1 MKNHQL
7 FIYFICLV
15 SAMGGLLFGYDWV
28 VIGGAKP
35 FYEEY
40 FHIAGDEGMQALTMS
55 IALLGCLLGATMAGF
70 LADRYGRKKLLV
82 LSAFIFFASSWA
94 TGAATAIPAFIIARL
109 VGGMA
114 IGLAADLSPMYIA
127 EVAPTQIR
135 GKLVTLNQ
143 LTIVLGIL
151 GAQIVNMLIA
161 EPVPE
166 GATAADILNSW
177 NGQTGWRWM
186 FWAVC
191 VPSGLFFLL
200 ALFIPESPRWLA
212 SMKQMEKAR
221 KVLCSIG
228 GAAYADSEIENY
240 ARAGAASHAEKG
252 VLSLLFSSKMRN
264 VLIIGIVVAM
274 FQQWS
279 GTNVIFNYAQEIF
292 QAAGYGISDVL
303 MNIVVTGIANLVFTF
318 VAVYTVD
325 RLGRKT
331 LMLTGSIGLAG
342 IYTLL
347 GLSYFFEFKGFIMI
361 VFVVLAIGL
370 AGIYTLLGLSY
381 FFEFKGF
388 IMIVFVVLAIGFYAM
403 SLGPV
408 TWVLLSEIFP
418 NKVRGVAMAVCTA
431 ALWIASFLLTY
442 TFPFLNSGLGTGGTF
457 LLYAVI
463 CFCGFLFVWRRIPE
477 TKGKSLEE
485 LEKELI
491 K

>member
-1 MKNHQL
+1 MKNHSL

-35 FYEEY
+35 FYEVY
-40 FHIAGDEGMQALTMS
+40 FDIAGEEGMQALAMS

-82 LSAFIFFASSWA
+82 LSALIFFVSSWA
-94 TGAATAIPAFIIARL
+94 TGASTTLPAFIVARL

-127 EVAPTQIR
+127 EVAPARIR

-151 GAQIVNMLIA
+151 GAQIINVLIA

-166 GATAADILNSW
+166 GFLATDILNSW

-191 VPSGLFFLL
+191 VPSGVFFLL

-212 SMKQMEKAR
+212 SANLLEQAR
-221 KVLCSIG
+221 KVLCAIG
-228 GAAYADSEIENY
+228 GEDYAEREVASY
-240 ARAGAASHAEKG
+240 TRASVSAQEGKG
-252 VLSLLFSSKMRN
+252 GLSLLFSPQMRN
-264 VLIIGIVVAM
+264 VLLIGIVIAM

-318 VAVYTVD
+318 VAIYTVD

-331 LMLTGSIGLAG
+331 LMLTGSVGLAG

-347 GLSYFFEFKGFIMI
+347 GLSYFFEFKG
-361 VFVVLAIGL
+361 VL
-370 AGIYTLLGLSY
+370 
-381 FFEFKGF
+381 
-388 IMIVFVVLAIGFYAM
+388 MIVFVVLAIGFYAM

-485 LEKELI
+485 LEKELM

>member
-1 MKNHQL
+1 MKNHSL

-35 FYEEY
+35 FYEVY
-40 FHIAGDEGMQALTMS
+40 FDIAGEEGMQALAMS

-82 LSAFIFFASSWA
+82 LSALIFFVSSWA
-94 TGAATAIPAFIIARL
+94 TGASTTLPAFIVARL

-127 EVAPTQIR
+127 EVAPARIR

-151 GAQIVNMLIA
+151 GAQIINVLIA

-166 GATAADILNSW
+166 GFLATDILNSW

-191 VPSGLFFLL
+191 VPSGVFFLL

-212 SMKQMEKAR
+212 SANRLEQAR
-221 KVLCSIG
+221 KVLHAIG
-228 GAAYADSEIENY
+228 GEDYAEREVASY
-240 ARAGAASHAEKG
+240 TRASVSAQEGKG
-252 VLSLLFSSKMRN
+252 GLSLLFSPQMRN
-264 VLIIGIVVAM
+264 VLLIGIVIAM

-318 VAVYTVD
+318 VAIYTVD

-347 GLSYFFEFKGFIMI
+347 GLSYFFEFKG
-361 VFVVLAIGL
+361 VL
-370 AGIYTLLGLSY
+370 
-381 FFEFKGF
+381 
-388 IMIVFVVLAIGFYAM
+388 MIVFVVLAIGFYAM

-485 LEKELI
+485 LEKELM

>member
-1 MKNHQL
+1 MTMKTYNRH
-7 FIYFICLV
+7 FVYFICLI
-15 SAMGGLLFGYDWV
+15 SAMGGFLFGYDWV

-35 FYEEY
+35 FYEVY
-40 FHIAGDEGMQALTMS
+40 FDITNDAGMQALTMS
-55 IALLGCLLGATMAGF
+55 IALLGCLLGATIAGV
-70 LADRYGRKKLLV
+70 LADRYGRKKLL
-82 LSAFIFFASSWA
+82 LASAMVFFVSSWA
-94 TGAATAIPAFIIARL
+94 TGASNDLLFFVAARL

-151 GAQIVNMLIA
+151 GAQVVNMLLA
-161 EPVPE
+161 DPVPAD
-166 GATAADILNSW
+166 ATVTDILQSW
-177 NGQTGWRWM
+177 NGQMGWRWM

-191 VPSGLFFLL
+191 VPSGLFFVLS
-200 ALFIPESPRWLA
+200 LFIPESPRWLA
-212 SMKQMEKAR
+212 ANNYTKQAE
-221 KVLCSIG
+221 KVLVTIG
-228 GAAYADSEIENY
+228 GESYAASEMENY
-240 ARAGAASHAEKG
+240 RYAQRNSCSEKG
-252 VLSLLFSSKMRN
+252 AFSMLFSAKMRN
-264 VLIIGIVVAM
+264 VLVIGIVVAM

-318 VAVYTVD
+318 VAIYTVD
-325 RLGRKT
+325 KLGRKT
-331 LMLTGSIGLAG
+331 LMMIG
-342 IYTLL
+342 
-347 GLSYFFEFKGFIMI
+347 
-361 VFVVLAIGL
+361 AIGL
-370 AGIYTLLGLSY
+370 TGIYTLLGLSY

-431 ALWIASFLLTY
+431 CLWIASFLLTY
-442 TFPFLNSGLGTGGTF
+442 TFPFLNDGLGTGGTF
-457 LLYAVI
+457 ILYAII
-463 CFCGFLFVWRRIPE
+463 CLAGFLFVLYRIPE
-477 TKGKSLEE
+477 TKGRSLEQLERE
-485 LEKELI
+485 LVK
-491 K
+491 

>member
-1 MKNHQL
+1 MKNHSL

-35 FYEEY
+35 FYEVY
-40 FHIAGDEGMQALTMS
+40 FDIAGEEGLQALAMS

-82 LSAFIFFASSWA
+82 LSALIFFVSSWA
-94 TGAATAIPAFIIARL
+94 TGASTTLPAFIVARL

-127 EVAPTQIR
+127 EVAPARIR

-151 GAQIVNMLIA
+151 GAQIINVLIA

-166 GATAADILNSW
+166 GFLATDILNSW

-191 VPSGLFFLL
+191 VPSGVFFLL

-212 SMKQMEKAR
+212 SANRLEQAR
-221 KVLCSIG
+221 KVLRAIG
-228 GAAYADSEIENY
+228 GEDYAESEVASY
-240 ARAGAASHAEKG
+240 TRASVSAQEGKG
-252 VLSLLFSSKMRN
+252 GLSLLFSPQMRN
-264 VLIIGIVVAM
+264 VLLIGIVVAM

-318 VAVYTVD
+318 VAIYTVD

-347 GLSYFFEFKGFIMI
+347 GLSYFFEFKG
-361 VFVVLAIGL
+361 VL
-370 AGIYTLLGLSY
+370 
-381 FFEFKGF
+381 
-388 IMIVFVVLAIGFYAM
+388 MIVFVVLAIGFYAM

-463 CFCGFLFVWRRIPE
+463 CFCGFLFVWRRILE

-485 LEKELI
+485 LEKELM

>member
-1 MKNHQL
+1 MKNHSL

-35 FYEEY
+35 FYEVY
-40 FHIAGDEGMQALTMS
+40 FDIAGEEGMQALAMS

-82 LSAFIFFASSWA
+82 LSALIFFVSSWA
-94 TGAATAIPAFIIARL
+94 TGASTTLPAFIVARL

-127 EVAPTQIR
+127 EVAPARIR

-151 GAQIVNMLIA
+151 GAQIINVLIA

-166 GATAADILNSW
+166 GSLATDILNSW

-191 VPSGLFFLL
+191 VPSGVFFLL

-212 SMKQMEKAR
+212 SANRLEQAR
-221 KVLCSIG
+221 KVLHAIG
-228 GAAYADSEIENY
+228 GEDYAESEVASY
-240 ARAGAASHAEKG
+240 TRASVSAQEGKG
-252 VLSLLFSSKMRN
+252 GLSLLFSPQMRN
-264 VLIIGIVVAM
+264 VLLIGIVIAM

-318 VAVYTVD
+318 VAIYTVD

-347 GLSYFFEFKGFIMI
+347 GLSYFFEFKG
-361 VFVVLAIGL
+361 VL
-370 AGIYTLLGLSY
+370 
-381 FFEFKGF
+381 
-388 IMIVFVVLAIGFYAM
+388 MIVFVVLAIGFYAM

-485 LEKELI
+485 LEKELM

>member
-1 MKNHQL
+1 MKNNQL

-40 FHIAGDEGMQALTMS
+40 FHIAGSEGMQALAMS
-55 IALLGCLLGATMAGF
+55 VALFGCLLGAAMAGF

-82 LSAFIFFASSWA
+82 VSAFIFFVSSWA
-94 TGAATAIPAFIIARL
+94 TGAAMAIPVFIVARL
-109 VGGMA
+109 VGGIA

-127 EVAPTQIR
+127 EVAPTRIR

-166 GATAADILNSW
+166 GATSVEILESW
-177 NGQTGWRWM
+177 NGQNGWRWM

-191 VPSGLFFLL
+191 GPSGWFFLL
-200 ALFIPESPRWLA
+200 SMLIPESPRWLA
-212 SMKQMEKAR
+212 GAKRIEQAR
-221 KVLCSIG
+221 RVLVAIG
-228 GAAYADSEIENY
+228 GEDYARLEIENY
-240 ARAGAASHAEKG
+240 THTGVSPHGGKGA
-252 VLSLLFSSKMRN
+252 LSLLFSSDMRN
-264 VLIIGIVVAM
+264 VLLIGVVVAM

-279 GTNVIFNYAQEIF
+279 GTNVIFNYAQGIF

-318 VAVYTVD
+318 VAIYTVD

-331 LMLTGSIGLAG
+331 LMLTGSVGLAG

-347 GLSYFFEFKGFIMI
+347 GLSYFFEFKGL
-361 VFVVLAIGL
+361 V
-370 AGIYTLLGLSY
+370 
-381 FFEFKGF
+381 
-388 IMIVFVVLAIGFYAM
+388 MIVFVVLAIGFYAM

-418 NKVRGVAMAVCTA
+418 NRVRGVAMAVCTA

-463 CFCGFLFVWRRIPE
+463 CLSGFLFVWRRIPE
-477 TKGKSLEE
+477 TKGKSLEQ

-491 K
+491 R

>member
-1 MKNHQL
+1 MKNHSL

-35 FYEEY
+35 FYEVY
-40 FHIAGDEGMQALTMS
+40 FDIAGEEGMQALAMS

-82 LSAFIFFASSWA
+82 LSALIFFVSSWA
-94 TGAATAIPAFIIARL
+94 TGASTTLPAFIVARL

-127 EVAPTQIR
+127 EVAPARIR

-151 GAQIVNMLIA
+151 GAQIINVLIA

-166 GATAADILNSW
+166 GFLATDILNSW

-191 VPSGLFFLL
+191 VPSGVFFLL

-212 SMKQMEKAR
+212 SANRLEQAR
-221 KVLCSIG
+221 KVLRAIG
-228 GAAYADSEIENY
+228 GEDYAESEVASY
-240 ARAGAASHAEKG
+240 TRASVSAQEGKG
-252 VLSLLFSSKMRN
+252 GLSLLFSPQMRN
-264 VLIIGIVVAM
+264 VLLIGIVIAM

-318 VAVYTVD
+318 VAIYTVD

-347 GLSYFFEFKGFIMI
+347 GLSYFFEFKG
-361 VFVVLAIGL
+361 VL
-370 AGIYTLLGLSY
+370 
-381 FFEFKGF
+381 
-388 IMIVFVVLAIGFYAM
+388 MIVFVVLAIGFYAM

-485 LEKELI
+485 LEKELM

>member
-1 MKNHQL
+1 MKNKNHSL

-35 FYEEY
+35 FYEVY
-40 FHIAGDEGMQALTMS
+40 FDIAGEEGMQALAMS

-82 LSAFIFFASSWA
+82 LSALIFFVSSWA
-94 TGAATAIPAFIIARL
+94 TGASTTLPAFIVARL

-127 EVAPTQIR
+127 EVAPARIR

-151 GAQIVNMLIA
+151 GAQIINVLIA

-166 GATAADILNSW
+166 GSLATDILNSW

-191 VPSGLFFLL
+191 VPSGVFFLL

-212 SMKQMEKAR
+212 SANRLEQAR
-221 KVLCSIG
+221 KVLRAIG
-228 GAAYADSEIENY
+228 GEDYAESEVASY
-240 ARAGAASHAEKG
+240 TRASVSAQEGKG
-252 VLSLLFSSKMRN
+252 GLSLLFSPQMRN
-264 VLIIGIVVAM
+264 VLLIGIVIAM

-318 VAVYTVD
+318 VAIYTVD

-347 GLSYFFEFKGFIMI
+347 GLSYFFEFKG
-361 VFVVLAIGL
+361 VL
-370 AGIYTLLGLSY
+370 
-381 FFEFKGF
+381 
-388 IMIVFVVLAIGFYAM
+388 MIVFVVLAIGFYAM

-485 LEKELI
+485 LEKELM

>member
-1 MKNHQL
+1 MKNHSL

-35 FYEEY
+35 FYEVY
-40 FHIAGDEGMQALTMS
+40 FDIAGEEGLQALAMS

-82 LSAFIFFASSWA
+82 LSALIFFVSSWA
-94 TGAATAIPAFIIARL
+94 TGASTTLPAFIVARL

-127 EVAPTQIR
+127 EVAPARIR

-151 GAQIVNMLIA
+151 GAQIINVLIA

-166 GATAADILNSW
+166 GFLATDILNSW

-191 VPSGLFFLL
+191 VPSGVFFLL

-212 SMKQMEKAR
+212 SANRLEQAR
-221 KVLCSIG
+221 KVLRAIG
-228 GAAYADSEIENY
+228 GEDYAESEVASY
-240 ARAGAASHAEKG
+240 TRASVSAQEGKG
-252 VLSLLFSSKMRN
+252 GLSLLFSPQMRN
-264 VLIIGIVVAM
+264 VLLIGIVVAM

-303 MNIVVTGIANLVFTF
+303 MNIVVTGVANLVFTF
-318 VAVYTVD
+318 VAIYTVD

-347 GLSYFFEFKGFIMI
+347 GLSYFFEFKG
-361 VFVVLAIGL
+361 VL
-370 AGIYTLLGLSY
+370 
-381 FFEFKGF
+381 
-388 IMIVFVVLAIGFYAM
+388 MIVFVVLAIGFYAM

-485 LEKELI
+485 LEKELM

>member
-1 MKNHQL
+1 
-7 FIYFICLV
+7 
-15 SAMGGLLFGYDWV
+15 MGGLLFGYDWV

-191 VPSGLFFLL
+191 VPSGLFSCWHC
-200 ALFIPESPRWLA
+200 LFQ
-212 SMKQMEKAR
+212 K
-221 KVLCSIG
+221 
-228 GAAYADSEIENY
+228 
-240 ARAGAASHAEKG
+240 ARAGWPA
-252 VLSLLFSSKMRN
+252 
-264 VLIIGIVVAM
+264 
-274 FQQWS
+274 
-279 GTNVIFNYAQEIF
+279 
-292 QAAGYGISDVL
+292 
-303 MNIVVTGIANLVFTF
+303 
-318 VAVYTVD
+318 
-325 RLGRKT
+325 
-331 LMLTGSIGLAG
+331 
-342 IYTLL
+342 
-347 GLSYFFEFKGFIMI
+347 
-361 VFVVLAIGL
+361 
-370 AGIYTLLGLSY
+370 
-381 FFEFKGF
+381 
-388 IMIVFVVLAIGFYAM
+388 
-403 SLGPV
+403 
-408 TWVLLSEIFP
+408 
-418 NKVRGVAMAVCTA
+418 
-431 ALWIASFLLTY
+431 
-442 TFPFLNSGLGTGGTF
+442 
-457 LLYAVI
+457 
-463 CFCGFLFVWRRIPE
+463 
-477 TKGKSLEE
+477 
-485 LEKELI
+485 
-491 K
+491 

>member
-161 EPVPE
+161 
-166 GATAADILNSW
+166 
-177 NGQTGWRWM
+177 
-186 FWAVC
+186 
-191 VPSGLFFLL
+191 
-200 ALFIPESPRWLA
+200 
-212 SMKQMEKAR
+212 
-221 KVLCSIG
+221 
-228 GAAYADSEIENY
+228 
-240 ARAGAASHAEKG
+240 AGAGRCYGGRYLELMERTDRMALD
-252 VLSLLFSSKMRN
+252 VLGRMRSFGTLFPA
-264 VLIIGIVVAM
+264 GIVY
-274 FQQWS
+274 S
-279 GTNVIFNYAQEIF
+279 
-292 QAAGYGISDVL
+292 
-303 MNIVVTGIANLVFTF
+303 
-318 VAVYTVD
+318 
-325 RLGRKT
+325 RKPA
-331 LMLTGSIGLAG
+331 LAG
-342 IYTLL
+342 QHEAD
-347 GLSYFFEFKGFIMI
+347 GES
-361 VFVVLAIGL
+361 
-370 AGIYTLLGLSY
+370 
-381 FFEFKGF
+381 
-388 IMIVFVVLAIGFYAM
+388 
-403 SLGPV
+403 
-408 TWVLLSEIFP
+408 
-418 NKVRGVAMAVCTA
+418 
-431 ALWIASFLLTY
+431 
-442 TFPFLNSGLGTGGTF
+442 
-457 LLYAVI
+457 
-463 CFCGFLFVWRRIPE
+463 
-477 TKGKSLEE
+477 
-485 LEKELI
+485 
-491 K
+491 

>member
-1 MKNHQL
+1 MKNHSL

-35 FYEEY
+35 FYEVY
-40 FHIAGDEGMQALTMS
+40 FDIAGEEGLQALAMS

-82 LSAFIFFASSWA
+82 LSALIFFVSSWA
-94 TGAATAIPAFIIARL
+94 TGASTTLPAFIVARL

-127 EVAPTQIR
+127 EVAPARIR

-151 GAQIVNMLIA
+151 GAQIINVLIA

-166 GATAADILNSW
+166 GFLATDILNSW

-191 VPSGLFFLL
+191 VPSGVFFLL

-212 SMKQMEKAR
+212 SANRLEQAR
-221 KVLCSIG
+221 KVLRAIG
-228 GAAYADSEIENY
+228 GEDYAESEVASY
-240 ARAGAASHAEKG
+240 TRASVSAQEGKG
-252 VLSLLFSSKMRN
+252 GLSLLFSPQMRN
-264 VLIIGIVVAM
+264 VLLIGIVVAM

-318 VAVYTVD
+318 VAIYTVD

-347 GLSYFFEFKGFIMI
+347 GLSYFFEFKG
-361 VFVVLAIGL
+361 VL
-370 AGIYTLLGLSY
+370 
-381 FFEFKGF
+381 
-388 IMIVFVVLAIGFYAM
+388 MIVFVVLAIGFYAM

-457 LLYAVI
+457 LLYAII

-485 LEKELI
+485 LEKELM

>member
-1 MKNHQL
+1 MEKFNQI

-35 FYEEY
+35 FYEVY
-40 FHIAGDEGMQALTMS
+40 FNIAGNEGMQALAMS

-70 LADRYGRKKLLV
+70 LADKYGRKKLLIF
-82 LSAFIFFASSWA
+82 SAFIFFVSSWG
-94 TGAATAIPAFIIARL
+94 TGASNNILTFILARL
-109 VGGMA
+109 FGGIA

-127 EVAPTQIR
+127 EVAPTHIR

-161 EPVPE
+161 DPVPAE
-166 GATAADILNSW
+166 ATATDILNSW
-177 NGQTGWRWM
+177 NGRTGWRWM

-191 VPSGLFFLL
+191 IPSGAFFLL
-200 ALFIPESPRWLA
+200 SMFIPESPRWLVGA
-212 SMKQMEKAR
+212 GQNEQAQ
-221 KVLCSIG
+221 KVLTSIG
-228 GAAYADSEIENY
+228 GTEYAKSELDNY
-240 ARAGAASHAEKG
+240 AKANASSHSEKG
-252 VLSLLFSSKMRN
+252 GLSLLFSSKMRN
-264 VLIIGIVVAM
+264 VLVIGIVIAM

-303 MNIVVTGIANLVFTF
+303 MNIVVTGIANLIFTF
-318 VAVYTVD
+318 VAIYTVE

-331 LMLTGSIGLAG
+331 LMLIGSL
-342 IYTLL
+342 
-347 GLSYFFEFKGFIMI
+347 
-361 VFVVLAIGL
+361 GL

-403 SLGPV
+403 SLGPI

-457 LLYAVI
+457 MLYAAI
-463 CFCGFLFVWRRIPE
+463 CFFGFIFVLRKIPE
-477 TKGKSLEE
+477 TKGKSLENI
-485 LEKELI
+485 EKELI

>member
-1 MKNHQL
+1 MEKFNQI

-35 FYEEY
+35 FYEVY
-40 FHIAGDEGMQALTMS
+40 FNIAGNEGMQALAMS

-70 LADRYGRKKLLV
+70 LADKYGRKKLLIF
-82 LSAFIFFASSWA
+82 SAFVFFASSWA
-94 TGAATAIPAFIIARL
+94 TGASTNIPAFIAARL
-109 VGGMA
+109 IGGIA

-127 EVAPTQIR
+127 EVAPTHIR

-143 LTIVLGIL
+143 LTIVIGIL

-161 EPVPE
+161 DLVPAE
-166 GATAADILNSW
+166 ATAADILNSW

-191 VPSGLFFLL
+191 IPSGAFFLL
-200 ALFIPESPRWLA
+200 SMFIPESPRWLVSVKRYEQA
-212 SMKQMEKAR
+212 K
-221 KVLCSIG
+221 KVLASIG
-228 GAAYADSEIENY
+228 GEAYAQNELDNY
-240 ARAGAASHAEKG
+240 AKANASSHSEKG
-252 VLSLLFSSKMRN
+252 ALSLLFSSKMRN
-264 VLIIGIVVAM
+264 VLVIGIVIAM

-318 VAVYTVD
+318 VAIYTVE

-331 LMLTGSIGLAG
+331 LMLIGSL
-342 IYTLL
+342 
-347 GLSYFFEFKGFIMI
+347 
-361 VFVVLAIGL
+361 GL

-403 SLGPV
+403 SLGPI

-418 NKVRGVAMAVCTA
+418 NRVRGVAMAVCTA

-457 LLYAVI
+457 MLYAAI
-463 CFCGFLFVWRRIPE
+463 CFFGFIFVLRRIPE
-477 TKGKSLEE
+477 TKGKSLEK

>member
-1 MKNHQL
+1 MEKFNQI

-35 FYEEY
+35 FYEVY
-40 FHIAGDEGMQALTMS
+40 FNIAGNEGMQALAMS

-70 LADRYGRKKLLV
+70 LADKYGRKKLLIF
-82 LSAFIFFASSWA
+82 SAFVFFASSWA
-94 TGAATAIPAFIIARL
+94 TGASTNIPAFIAARL
-109 VGGMA
+109 IGGIA

-127 EVAPTQIR
+127 EVAPTHIR

-143 LTIVLGIL
+143 LTIVIGIL

-161 EPVPE
+161 DPVPAE
-166 GATAADILNSW
+166 ATAADILNSW

-191 VPSGLFFLL
+191 IPSGVFFLL
-200 ALFIPESPRWLA
+200 SMFIPESPRWLVSVKRYEQA
-212 SMKQMEKAR
+212 K
-221 KVLCSIG
+221 KVLASIG
-228 GAAYADSEIENY
+228 GEAYAQNELDNY
-240 ARAGAASHAEKG
+240 AKANASSHSEKG
-252 VLSLLFSSKMRN
+252 ALSLLFSSKMRN
-264 VLIIGIVVAM
+264 VLVIGIVIAM

-318 VAVYTVD
+318 VAIYTVE

-331 LMLTGSIGLAG
+331 LMLIGSL
-342 IYTLL
+342 
-347 GLSYFFEFKGFIMI
+347 
-361 VFVVLAIGL
+361 GL

-403 SLGPV
+403 SLGPI

-418 NKVRGVAMAVCTA
+418 NRVRGVAMAVCTA

-457 LLYAVI
+457 MLYAAI
-463 CFCGFLFVWRRIPE
+463 CFFGFVFVLRRIPE
-477 TKGKSLEE
+477 TKGKSLEK

>member
-1 MKNHQL
+1 MEKFNQI

-35 FYEEY
+35 FYEVY
-40 FHIAGDEGMQALTMS
+40 FNIAGNEGMQALAMS

-70 LADRYGRKKLLV
+70 LADKYGRKKLLIF
-82 LSAFIFFASSWA
+82 SAFVFFASSWA
-94 TGAATAIPAFIIARL
+94 TGASTNIPAFIAARL
-109 VGGMA
+109 IGGIA

-127 EVAPTQIR
+127 EVAPTHIR

-143 LTIVLGIL
+143 LTIVIGIL
-151 GAQIVNMLIA
+151 GAQIINMLIA
-161 EPVPE
+161 DPVPAE
-166 GATAADILNSW
+166 ATAADILNSW

-191 VPSGLFFLL
+191 IPSGAFFLL
-200 ALFIPESPRWLA
+200 SMFIPESPRWLVSVKRYEQA
-212 SMKQMEKAR
+212 K
-221 KVLCSIG
+221 KVLASIG
-228 GAAYADSEIENY
+228 GEAYAQNELDNY
-240 ARAGAASHAEKG
+240 AKANASSHSEKG
-252 VLSLLFSSKMRN
+252 ALSLLFSSKMRN
-264 VLIIGIVVAM
+264 VLVIGIVIAM

-318 VAVYTVD
+318 VAIYTVE

-331 LMLTGSIGLAG
+331 LMLIGSL
-342 IYTLL
+342 
-347 GLSYFFEFKGFIMI
+347 
-361 VFVVLAIGL
+361 GL

-403 SLGPV
+403 SLGPI

-418 NKVRGVAMAVCTA
+418 NRVRGVAMAVCTA

-457 LLYAVI
+457 MLYAAI
-463 CFCGFLFVWRRIPE
+463 CFFGFIFVLRRIPE
-477 TKGKSLEE
+477 TKGKSLEK

>member
-1 MKNHQL
+1 MEKFNQI

-35 FYEEY
+35 FYEV
-40 FHIAGDEGMQALTMS
+40 FFNIAGNEGMQALAMS

-70 LADRYGRKKLLV
+70 LADKYGRKKLLIF
-82 LSAFIFFASSWA
+82 SAFVFFASSWA
-94 TGAATAIPAFIIARL
+94 TGASTNIPAFIAARL
-109 VGGMA
+109 IGGIA

-127 EVAPTQIR
+127 EVAPTHIR

-143 LTIVLGIL
+143 LTIVIGIL

-161 EPVPE
+161 DPVPAE
-166 GATAADILNSW
+166 ATAADILNSW

-191 VPSGLFFLL
+191 IPSGAFFLL
-200 ALFIPESPRWLA
+200 SMFIPESPRWLVSVKRYEQA
-212 SMKQMEKAR
+212 K
-221 KVLCSIG
+221 KVLASIG
-228 GAAYADSEIENY
+228 GEAYAQNELDNY
-240 ARAGAASHAEKG
+240 AQANASSHSEKG
-252 VLSLLFSSKMRN
+252 ALSLLFSSKMRN
-264 VLIIGIVVAM
+264 VLVIGIVIAM

-318 VAVYTVD
+318 VAIYTVE

-331 LMLTGSIGLAG
+331 LMLIGSL
-342 IYTLL
+342 
-347 GLSYFFEFKGFIMI
+347 
-361 VFVVLAIGL
+361 GL

-403 SLGPV
+403 SLGPI

-418 NKVRGVAMAVCTA
+418 NRVRGVAMAVCTA

-457 LLYAVI
+457 MLYAAI
-463 CFCGFLFVWRRIPE
+463 CFFGFIFVLRRIPE
-477 TKGKSLEE
+477 TKGKSLEK